1 MGGGMGMGM
10 GGMGGLQ
17 LGVTLEELYVGTVK
31 RVELPSQGGRRG
43 MQIDPKPK
51 PNPKLYP
58 KPNPNP
64 NPNPDQA
71 RHAD

>member
-1 MGGGMGMGM
+1 MGM

-43 MQIDPKPK
+43 MQIDPKPT
-51 PNPKLYP
+51 PTPTPIPKLCP
-58 KPNPNP
+58 NPNPNP